1 MLSSNVA
8 VKESRVHKNPLSCAI
23 HNLGSEHFPSSQAVA
38 RRVVV
43 FGKSR
48 QATELFF
55 IFWLGGT
62 SISLQRQT
70 YHVRELLRTFAVYL
84 HEDAAPFP
92 GLLEF

>member
-23 HNLGSEHFPSSQAVA
+23 HNLGSEQAVA